1 MGGGRGGGATMPS
14 DAFFFSFLL
23 SLTIAFRNVSD
34 FYFLG
39 GGSEQRGGEE
49 VRGRDGDW
57 EQDSLG

>member
-1 MGGGRGGGATMPS
+1 MPS

-34 FYFLG
+34 FYFFG